1 MKSHNLAFWTKEDV
15 HNFGRNLDEKLPTDR
30 GKNVKFFHIYTC
42 YDNAFAIMWVF
53 SGWTVGCVQCRCNR
67 RLDT

>member
-42 YDNAFAIMWVF
+42 YDNAFAIM
-53 SGWTVGCVQCRCNR
+53 
-67 RLDT
+67 